1 MCRADLWMTVNLRLE
16 LRRDGGE
23 ADRVSAKLR
32 PSIPG
37 LGMMMDC
44 LHTSTLLVFMTD
56 VDPVDILSQCRY
68 CSCPYPGP
76 PCKVRTL
83 VARGRPNVGAVA
95 APVGPQLSQQLV
107 LGAQPTQEA
116 ALSTVNTL
124 SRLLKTVEICQQC
137 QHPPRH
143 QRRVSAT
150 GQWGNWR

>member
-16 LRRDGGE
+16 LRRDGGDGSGQGVRKTE
-23 ADRVSAKLR
+23 TID
-32 PSIPG
+32 PGTG

-56 VDPVDILSQCRY
+56 VDAVDILSQCRY

-83 VARGRPNVGAVA
+83 VARGRPNVGGVA

-107 LGAQPTQEA
+107 LGAQRRRQLCQ
-116 ALSTVNTL
+116 LSTP
-124 SRLLKTVEICQQC
+124 CQDC
-137 QHPPRH
+137 
-143 QRRVSAT
+143 
-150 GQWGNWR
+150 

>member
-1 MCRADLWMTVNLRLE
+1 MEEMA
-16 LRRDGGE
+16 
-23 ADRVSAKLR
+23 ADRVSAKLG

-37 LGMMMDC
+37 LGMMKMMDC

-56 VDPVDILSQCRY
+56 VDAVDIPSQCRY

-107 LGAQPTQEA
+107 LGAQRRRQLCQ
-116 ALSTVNTL
+116 LSTL
-124 SRLLKTVEICQQC
+124 CQDC
-137 QHPPRH
+137 
-143 QRRVSAT
+143 
-150 GQWGNWR
+150 